1 MAKLKKFNTPL
12 SCYNYNAVIT
22 NVVDGDT
29 FDFEIDLGFGITY
42 SNRLRLYGV
51 NTPEV
56 RGKEKV
62 EGLKV
67 KRKVK
72 RMIENKQVTLHTR
85 KWQGKFGRY
94 IASVTIGNDPLKD
107 DLAEILV
114 SKGMAKRVY
123 Y

>member
-1 MAKLKKFNTPL
+1 VVYKKNL
-12 SCYNYNAVIT
+12 ECYKYNAVIT

-56 RGKEKV
+56 RGSEKK
-62 EGLKV
+62 EGLRV
-67 KRKVK
+67 KRFVK
-72 RMIENKQVTLHTR
+72 KLIENKPVTLYTR
-85 KWQGKFGRY
+85 KWKGKYGRY
-94 IASVTIGNDPLKD
+94 IASVTIGNNPYKD

-114 SKGMAKRVY
+114 SKGMAKRVDY
-123 Y
+123 